1 MGESGTA
8 YLAVTCQSLAL
19 VQTQAKADSMSDL
32 NSSDMS
38 HFQAKCDAK
47 NAARSLGIIEQR
59 ERERGREGE
68 TSRGRGE
75 ARVQQQLL
83 EDRTLTQFI
92 IMLKRRL

>member
-59 ERERGREGE
+59 ERERGREGKA
-68 TSRGRGE
+68 SRGRGGGE
-75 ARVQQQLL
+75 GAAAVVGRPHV
-83 EDRTLTQFI
+83 DPI
-92 IMLKRRL
+92 HNHA

>member
-59 ERERGREGE
+59 KRERGKQAEG
-68 TSRGRGE
+68 GE
-75 ARVQQQLL
+75 GARVQQQLL